1 MTTMVAKQTI
11 DEIVA
16 GLRLYGLTELL
27 DEAGQMLEAENVL
40 SVEYHH
46 HEPVHIEPEYVY
58 KPVAVAVGQL
68 ARSIN
73 HYCTNAYQSPTW
85 ADSEARAMCLRL
97 AFAMLEN
104 VPGYH
109 EAEAR

>member
-1 MTTMVAKQTI
+1 MTAMVERQTI

-27 DEAGQMLEAENVL
+27 DEAGQMLADENESSVHHL
-40 SVEYHH
+40 SDTFLGTTTTYA
-46 HEPVHIEPEYVY
+46 Y

-85 ADSEARAMCLRL
+85 PESEARAMCLRL

>member
-27 DEAGQMLEAENVL
+27 DEAGQMLANENVA
-40 SVEYHH
+40 SVHYRY
-46 HEPVHIEPEYVY
+46 PDTGDVAPDYVY